1 MTDDIPAVRPG
12 NAQLTNMSIAV
23 KAALDVQAAAHLSSR
38 IALFYGPSGY
48 GKTVAAAYVAVQ
60 LGGVYIRPHS
70 VWTSLTL
77 VKNIAAEIGIAKTAR
92 TVPDILG
99 QIIDELRAQPRLL
112 IFDEMEFLVKR
123 QLVEIIR
130 DVLDETS
137 IPVMMIGEETLPGKL
152 KEWERV
158 DNRILVRA
166 PAQPASE
173 QDALKLRDHYCPR
186 LTVADDLALAFRDAC
201 KGITR
206 RIVVNLMEA
215 QRVAIDE
222 GQDTMTLA
230 HWGNR
235 PIENGHVPVRRAVR

>member
-12 NAQLTNMSIAV
+12 NAQLTNMAIAV

-48 GKTVAAAYVAVQ
+48 GKTVASAYVAAQ

-77 VKNIAAEIGIAKTAR
+77 VRNLAAEVGIAKTAR

-99 QIIDELRAQPRLL
+99 QIIDELRANPRLL

-130 DVLDETS
+130 DVLDETAV
-137 IPVMMIGEETLPGKL
+137 PVMMIGEETLPGKL

-173 QDALKLRDHYCPR
+173 ADALKLRDHYCPR
-186 LTVADDLALAFRDAC
+186 LTVGDDLALHFRDAC

-222 GQDTMTLA
+222 GADTMTLA
-230 HWGNR
+230 AWGNR
-235 PIENGHVPVRRAVR
+235 HIENGHVPARRTVR